1 MFVAHEIN
9 VWSFNIG
16 KDFELG
22 ISLFRPLKLI
32 KNDDPDK
39 YKYSGY
45 GIGFDAWGNF
55 LLWNGSR
62 FGKSCSYWFSV

>member
-22 ISLFRPLKLI
+22 NSLFRPLKLI

-55 LLWNGSR
+55 LL
-62 FGKSCSYWFSV
+62 